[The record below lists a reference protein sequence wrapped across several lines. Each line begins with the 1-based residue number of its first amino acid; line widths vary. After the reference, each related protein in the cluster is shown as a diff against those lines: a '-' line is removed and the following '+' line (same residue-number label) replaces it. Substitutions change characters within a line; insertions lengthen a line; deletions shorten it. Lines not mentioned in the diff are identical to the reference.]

1 MESTDAAASSTARTI
16 EQWIGQ
22 SQEVLTGAIPAL
34 LKECE
39 AFRQRAEAAEERSQ
53 RLSREN
59 DDLQGEITR
68 FRRDIDALTHERTE
82 MAAAV
87 TEIRRFTNEALLKL
101 SGQ

>member
-1 MESTDAAASSTARTI
+1 MESTDAAASSTTRTI

-34 LKECE
+34 LRECE
-39 AFRQRAEAAEERSQ
+39 ALRRRADSAEEQSQ

-59 DDLQGEITR
+59 DDLQDEITK
-68 FRRDIDALTHERTE
+68 FRRDVEALTRQRSE

-87 TEIRRFTNEALLKL
+87 AELRRFTNEALFKL
-101 SGQ
+101 SG